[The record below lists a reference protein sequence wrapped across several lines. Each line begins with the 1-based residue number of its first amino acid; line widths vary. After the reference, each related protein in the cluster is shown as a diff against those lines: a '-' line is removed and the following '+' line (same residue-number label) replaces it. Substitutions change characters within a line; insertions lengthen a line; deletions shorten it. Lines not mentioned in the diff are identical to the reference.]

1 MKLEFV
7 TRSLSSLTKV
17 FADQELKDQAFNKG
31 SALLNESYSF
41 QVAYKSRTLVKNIKV
56 KVNSAFHNKITVRSV
71 GLVPSELPCY
81 HDHDELI
88 LKSTPGLYPDPLYP
102 IHDKEG
108 LIAFPEQ
115 WRSVWIT
122 VDLQG
127 DSSPGRYPIDVSF
140 EKENGGCLGKQAFEL
155 EIIAAELPKQK
166 LIHTEWF
173 HTDCLATHYQVD
185 VFSEEHWRRIE
196 QFVQTAA
203 KHGMNMILTPLFTPP
218 LDTEVGGERPTVQL
232 VDVEKTGERFS
243 FQFEKLKRWIELCRR
258 QEIKYFEFSHLFTQW
273 GAKHAPK
280 IMGCENG
287 ELKKLF
293 GWETDATSLEYRNFL
308 KQFLPSLLEFINQNN
323 LKDQCFFHVS
333 DEPHLTQVESYKNAS
348 LILQELLKDFP
359 VIDALSDYT
368 FYEKG
373 IVKNPIPSNDHINA
387 FIENGV
393 ENLWTYYCC
402 AQYQKVANR
411 FFAMPSFRNRIL
423 GIQLYKF
430 NIAGFLHWG
439 YNFWYSQHS
448 KKAIDPFKNTDANY
462 SFPSGDAF
470 LVYPGEDGPI
480 ETIRLEV
487 LNEAL
492 QDLRALQL
500 LESLVGRDQ
509 VLTFLEEGLDYEITF
524 DQYPQDQEWYLLKRE
539 QMNNK
544 IKEITLTTDLSSR
557 KKV

>member
-1 MKLEFV
+1 MELEFV
-7 TRSLSSLTKV
+7 TRCLSSLTKV
-17 FADQELKDQAFNKG
+17 FADQELKDQDFNKG

-56 KVNSAFHNKITVRSV
+56 KVNSAFHDKITVRSV

-81 HDHDELI
+81 HDHDDLI

-102 IHDKEG
+102 IHAKDG

-127 DSSPGRYPIDVSF
+127 DSNPGRYTIDVSF
-140 EKENGGCLGKQAFEL
+140 EKENGECLGKQAFEL
-155 EIIAAELPKQK
+155 EVIAAELPKQK

-173 HTDCLATHYQVD
+173 HTDCLATHYHVD
-185 VFSEEHWRRIE
+185 VFSEEHWRRIG
-196 QFVQTAA
+196 QFVQMAA

-218 LDTEVGGERPTVQL
+218 LDTAVGGERPTVQL
-232 VDVEKTGERFS
+232 VDVEKSGETFH
-243 FQFEKLKRWIELCRR
+243 FHFEKLKRWIDLCSK
-258 QEIKYFEFSHLFTQW
+258 QGIEYFEFSHLFTQW

-280 IMGCENG
+280 IVGIENG
-287 ELKKLF
+287 EFKQFF
-293 GWETDATSLEYRNFL
+293 GWETDAAGVEYRGFL
-308 KQFLPSLLEFINQNN
+308 QQFLPSLLEFINENA
-323 LKDQCFFHVS
+323 LEDQCFFHVS
-333 DEPHLTQVESYKNAS
+333 DEPHLPQVESYENAS
-348 LILQELLKDFP
+348 RILQEYVKDFP

-373 IVKNPIPSNDHINA
+373 LVQTPIPSNDHIQP
-387 FIENGV
+387 FLENGV

-402 AQYQKVANR
+402 AQYKKVANR
-411 FFAMPSFRNRIL
+411 FFSMPSFRNRVL
-423 GIQLYKF
+423 GIQLYKYK
-430 NIAGFLHWG
+430 ISGFLHWG
-439 YNFWYSQHS
+439 YNFWYAQYS
-448 KKAIDPFKNTDANY
+448 KKAIDPFKNTDANHA
-462 SFPSGDAF
+462 FPSGDAF

-480 ETIRLEV
+480 ESIRLEV

-500 LESLVGRDQ
+500 LESLVGREQ

>member
-1 MKLEFV
+1 MKQEFI
-7 TRSLSSLTKV
+7 TRCVSSLTKI
-17 FADQELKDQAFNKG
+17 FADQELKDNAVNKG
-31 SALLNESYSF
+31 SALLNETYSF
-41 QVAYKSRTLVKNIKV
+41 QVAYKSRTLVKDIRV
-56 KVNSAFHNKITVRSV
+56 RVDSAMNELITIRTV

-81 HDHDELI
+81 HDHDDLI
-88 LKSTPGLYPDPLYP
+88 LRSTPGLYPDPLYP
-102 IHDKEG
+102 VTHG
-108 LIAFPEQ
+108 LIGFPEQ
-115 WRSVWIT
+115 WRSIWVN

-127 DSSPGRYPIDVSF
+127 NMIAGEYPIEIIF
-140 EKENGGCLGKQAFEL
+140 ERENGDIIGRETYLL
-155 EIIAAELPKQK
+155 EVIQAELPEQK
-166 LIHTEWF
+166 LLHTEWF

-185 VFSEEHWRRIE
+185 VFSEEHWGRIE

-232 VDVEKTGERFS
+232 VDIEKSGVTYHFRFD
-243 FQFEKLKRWIELCRR
+243 KLKRWIDLC
-258 QEIKYFEFSHLFTQW
+258 QNNGIKYFELSHLFTQW

-280 IMGCENG
+280 IVGFENG
-287 ELKKLF
+287 EFKQFF
-293 GWETDATSLEYRNFL
+293 GWETDAAGDEYRGFL
-308 KQFLPSLLEFINQNN
+308 QQFLPSLIDFINQNEIEN
-323 LKDQCFFHVS
+323 QCFFHVS
-333 DEPHLTQVESYKNAS
+333 DEPHLPQVESYEKAS
-348 LILQELLKDFP
+348 TILQEYVKDFP

-373 IVKNPIPSNDHINA
+373 LVQTPIPSNDHIQP
-387 FIENGV
+387 FLENGV

-402 AQYQKVANR
+402 AQYKKVANR
-411 FFAMPSFRNRIL
+411 FFSMPSFRNRVL
-423 GIQLYKF
+423 GIQLYKYK
-430 NIAGFLHWG
+430 IAGFLHWG

-480 ETIRLEV
+480 ESIRLEV

-500 LESLVGRDQ
+500 LESLVGREQ
-509 VLTFLEEGLDYEITF
+509 VIALLEEGLDHEITF
-524 DQYPQDQEWYLLKRE
+524 EHYPQDQEWYLQKRE
-539 QMNNK
+539 QINSK
-544 IKEITLTTDLSSR
+544 IKEITIKSDESSW